1 MQHISSFYKYLEYER
16 RYSQYTI
23 VTYKCDLSQFC
34 SFLESENIIC
44 WDNVSSKTIRKWM
57 VILLNDGKVP
67 VTIHRKISTLKS
79 FFRYLMHEQILEFN
93 PADGVVVPKKPK
105 RLPVF
110 VKENEM
116 DELLDVVPFG
126 NDFDGIR
133 NKFIISLLYATGMR
147 LSEMVKLSLHNIDMG
162 QGVIKVLGK
171 RNKERLIPYYTEL
184 KNDIAKYLSAR
195 NETFPNADT
204 DILILTSKGKPVYPK
219 LIYRVVNSHLAL
231 VSTIKKKSPHVIRH
245 TFATALL
252 NHGAD
257 LNAIKELLGHANLS
271 ATEIYTHNS
280 FEKLNSIYKQ
290 AHPRA

>member
-1 MQHISSFYKYLEYER
+1 MQYISSFYKYLEYER

-34 SFLESENIIC
+34 SFLESENIVR
-44 WDNVSSKTIRKWM
+44 WDNVSSKTIRSWM
-57 VILLNDGKVP
+57 VTLLNDGKVP
-67 VTIHRKISTLKS
+67 VTIHRKISALKS
-79 FFRYLMHEQILEFN
+79 FFRYLMREQILESN
-93 PADGVVVPKKPK
+93 PAEGVVVPKKPK

-110 VKENEM
+110 VKEKEM
-116 DELLDVVPFG
+116 DELLDTVPFG
-126 NDFDGIR
+126 DDFNGIR
-133 NKFIISLLYATGMR
+133 DKFIISLLYATGMR
-147 LSEMVKLSLHNIDMG
+147 LSEMVNLRLHSIDLG
-162 QGVIKVLGK
+162 HGVIKVLGK

-184 KNDIAKYLSAR
+184 KRDITQYLSAR
-195 NETFPNADT
+195 KEAFPNAET

-219 LIYRVVNSHLAL
+219 LIYRVVNSYLSL

>member
-1 MQHISSFYKYLEYER
+1 MQYISSFYKHLEYER
-16 RYSQYTI
+16 RYSQHTI

-34 SFLESENIIC
+34 SFLESENIVR
-44 WDNVSSKTIRKWM
+44 WDNVSSKTIRSWM
-57 VILLNDGKVP
+57 VKLLNDGKVP
-67 VTIHRKISTLKS
+67 VTIHRKISALKS
-79 FFRYLMHEQILEFN
+79 FFRYLMREQILESN
-93 PADGVVVPKKPK
+93 PVEGVVVPKKPK

-110 VKENEM
+110 VKEKEM
-116 DELLDVVPFG
+116 DELLDIVPFG
-126 NDFDGIR
+126 NDFNGIR
-133 NKFIISLLYATGMR
+133 DKFIISLLYATGMR
-147 LSEMVKLSLHNIDMG
+147 LSEMVNLRLNSIDMG
-162 QGVIKVLGK
+162 QGLIKVLGK

-184 KNDIAKYLSAR
+184 KRDITQYLSAR
-195 NETFPNADT
+195 KETFPDADS
-204 DILILTSKGKPVYPK
+204 DVLILTSKGKPVYPK

>member
-1 MQHISSFYKYLEYER
+1 
-16 RYSQYTI
+16 
-23 VTYKCDLSQFC
+23 
-34 SFLESENIIC
+34 
-44 WDNVSSKTIRKWM
+44 M

-67 VTIHRKISTLKS
+67 VTIHRKISALKS
-79 FFRYLMHEQILEFN
+79 FFRFLMREQILESN
-93 PADGVVVPKKPK
+93 PAEGVVIPKKPK

-126 NDFDGIR
+126 NDYDGIR
-133 NKFIISLLYATGMR
+133 DKFIISLLYATGMR
-147 LSEMVKLSLHNIDMG
+147 LSEMVKLRLHNIDIG

-171 RNKERLIPYYTEL
+171 RNKERLIPYYAEL
-184 KNDIAKYLSAR
+184 KNDITKYLSAR
-195 NETFPNADT
+195 NETFPHADT
-204 DILILTSKGKPVYPK
+204 DILILTSKGKPVYHK

-280 FEKLNSIYKQ
+280 FEKLNTIYKQ